1 MKIFFHLGHP
11 AHYHL
16 FKHAIQQLRRGGRQP
31 FILIKHKDVLEELLM
46 AARLNYL
53 NILPQGH
60 DGSKRSIAL
69 GVLRKDRAIFRLARS
84 EKPDLMVGTSIEISH
99 VGRLLGIPS
108 MVVNEDDYD
117 AVPLFALL
125 SYPFAETLL
134 APHCCKMGRWQFKSI
149 AYNGYHELAYLH
161 PNYFQ
166 ADAATAFKYAGADKY
181 CLLRFANLTA
191 HHDAGKTGINRELA
205 RRIIDLL
212 RRSEYRVFISSERPL
227 EPEFEPYQIKIK
239 PSDMHHVL
247 SYAELFI
254 GDSQTMT
261 AEAAVLGTPAL
272 RCNDFVGRL
281 GYLEELEHRYHLT
294 YGFKTSAPEKL
305 LAKIRQMIATP
316 NLKEIWQAR
325 RQKML
330 AEKIDVAAFM
340 VWFIE
345 NYPDSAAIMRANPYY
360 QYRFQPDYAADAT
373 VLV

>member
-16 FKHAIQQLRRGGRQP
+16 FKHVIHQLQIGGHRIL
-31 FILIKHKDVLEELLM
+31 ILIKNKDVLEELLQ
-46 AARLNYL
+46 ADHLKYL

-60 DGSKRSIAL
+60 DGSKWSIAR
-69 GVLRKDRAIFRLARS
+69 GVLTKDRAIFRLARS

-108 MVVNEDDYD
+108 VVVNEDDFD
-117 AVPLFALL
+117 AVPLFAFL

-134 APHCCKMGRWQFKSI
+134 SPHSCKMGRWQFKNIS
-149 AYNGYHELAYLH
+149 YNGYHELAYLH

-166 ADAATAFKYAGADKY
+166 PEADKALQCAGGDKY

-191 HHDAGKTGINRELA
+191 HHDAGKAGINRELA
-205 RRIIDLL
+205 RRIIARL
-212 RRSEYRVFISSERPL
+212 RRSGYRVFISSERPL
-227 EPEFEPYQIKIK
+227 EPEFEPYRIKIK

-305 LAKIRQMIATP
+305 LAKIRQMMSTP

-330 AEKIDVAAFM
+330 AEKIDVTAFM

-345 NYPDSAAIMRANPYY
+345 NYPESAAIMRANPYY